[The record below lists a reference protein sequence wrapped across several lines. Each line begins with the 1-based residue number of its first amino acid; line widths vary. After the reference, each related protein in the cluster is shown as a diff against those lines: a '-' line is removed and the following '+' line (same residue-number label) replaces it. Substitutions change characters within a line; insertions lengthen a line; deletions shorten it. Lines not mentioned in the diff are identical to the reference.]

1 MSLLFSP
8 YWGVVEPVEREGE
21 KKIVVRALKGWDHK
35 ITATAVEDMGAVVAK
50 IVAGQVDAK
59 DKVVYT
65 RGETVTYAQFAD
77 IIGRVTGKDVVREL
91 WSVED
96 LKGQAEKSGDGV
108 TVERYRLMFAGEGVS
123 WEDDVTVNHK
133 YGIPATDIET
143 WGRKHFKV

>member
-65 RGETVTYAQFAD
+65 RGGTVTYAQFAD

-108 TVERYRLMFAGEGVS
+108 TVERYRLMFAGEGVW
-123 WEDDVTVNHK
+123 WEDEVTVNHK
-133 YGIPATDIET
+133 YGIPSTDIEL